1 MHRPSPDEPIVVAHF
16 PDGYSFRNV
25 LGFFRQTCTRANFIF
40 TPEGITIKEA
50 DATDTIL
57 AHAEIYADDLTEYR
71 YNAYD
76 EKGELI
82 EALACGFTTLE
93 MQKSTKMVGKKDAI
107 KLYTKKEE
115 NPNIYIQVMHAGSK
129 SDSNLGLRIVP
140 ILEVDIHDYK
150 DIKYEKRTPNARA
163 ASTEFAKIC
172 ADFSSLK
179 CTYTDVI
186 GFSDGIMFQGIESG
200 TVKSVETYGKVTN
213 IRPIFSSSNR
223 YAISNGKSGSA
234 GSGSKPK
241 LNVSM
246 PGEVSRV
253 RINSKTIRAMTKF
266 NNLSPTGVIKF
277 HLEEGNPFKIVS
289 PIGCYGKLTLYIRD
303 IRKE

>member
-1 MHRPSPDEPIVVAHF
+1 MHRQLSDDPIVVAHF

-40 TPEGITIKEA
+40 TPDGITIKEA

-57 AHAEIYADDLTEYR
+57 AHAEIYADDLTEYQ

-76 EKGELI
+76 ENGDLI
-82 EALACGFTTLE
+82 PAIACGFMTLE

-140 ILEVDIHDYK
+140 TLEVDVMEYK
-150 DIKYEKRTPNARA
+150 DIEYKKKSPNARA

-186 GFSDGIMFQGIESG
+186 GFTDGIMFQGIESG
-200 TVKSVETYGKVTN
+200 TVKSVETYGKVTD
-213 IRPIFSSSNR
+213 ISPILSSSSR
-223 YAISNGKSGSA
+223 YSITSGTL
-234 GSGSKPK
+234 GSKPR

-246 PGEVSRV
+246 PGEICRI

-277 HLEEGNPFKIVS
+277 FLEQGNPFMIVS
-289 PIGCYGKLTLYIRD
+289 PIGCYGKLTLYIKD
-303 IRKE
+303 MGME